1 MRRAR
6 VGLAL
11 LASLLPLLLSAT
23 NFIKNDLLTPQ
34 ASEII
39 EEIGDELSSKTG
51 IYIYALVTNEAF
63 EERFN
68 FVDYTKRFESKLSKP
83 NVILI
88 FAPNATISKKLEYSG
103 RVGLIPSDSEISK
116 LYDSSS
122 VKDFAIDVVAS
133 KDKNSKQDKYNIGV
147 VQSYSELADQIASSK
162 GVEMTKTI
170 PNDTK
175 FLIGLLRYVIYFGSV
190 IVLWIFILRP
200 IVERIKDGKK

>member
-11 LASLLPLLLSAT
+11 LASLLPPLLSAT

-63 EERFN
+63 EERFDL
-68 FVDYTKRFESKLSKP
+68 VEYTKRFESKLSKP

-88 FAPNATISKKLEYSG
+88 FAPNAIISKKLEYTG
-103 RVGLIPSDSEISK
+103 RVGLVPSDSEIGR
-116 LYDSSS
+116 LYDSDS
-122 VKDFAIDVVAS
+122 VKNFAIDVVAS

-162 GVEMTKTI
+162 DIEMTKSI

-175 FLIGLLRYVIYFGSV
+175 FLIGLLRYVIYFGSL

-200 IVERIKDGKK
+200 IVERIKNGKK

>member
-1 MRRAR
+1 MRQAR
-6 VGLAL
+6 VGFAL
-11 LASLLPLLLSAT
+11 LAYLLPLLLSAT
-23 NFIKNDLLTPQ
+23 NFIRNDLLTPE

-39 EEIGDELSSKTG
+39 EDIGDELSSKTG

-68 FVDYTKRFESKLSKP
+68 LVEYTKSFESNLSKP

-103 RVGLIPSDSEISK
+103 RVGLIPSDSEIAK

-162 GVEMTKTI
+162 DVEMTKTI